1 LVVIAII
8 GLLIGLL
15 LPAVQAAR
23 EAGRRSSCA
32 NNIRQLGLGASTYHD
47 ARRSF
52 PPHRS
57 PSNQTGVSWLGLILP
72 HIENQPIFDRLQP
85 ANASYTDPLNA
96 ALGQNR
102 LDTFLCPSAP
112 SVRSSGATDMIPG
125 FGNAFTTHYVG
136 NMGPIG
142 TNISTGTSY
151 PMIAGS
157 HGGLACGGV
166 LPLHPTVVA
175 ANPTRAVGVSAR
187 DITDGMSKTLLA
199 FEASWRGLE
208 TFSYRSWVRGV
219 SFGGDATAAKNI
231 RDGMGIT
238 AYNNVPASLT
248 FNNISMGSD
257 HPGGC
262 QVLLA
267 DASVRFLSASVDLNT
282 VLLPLASRA
291 GGEQASNE

>member
-32 NNIRQLGLGASTYHD
+32 NNIRQLGLAASTYHD

-85 ANASYTDPLNA
+85 ANATWEDPSNA
-96 ALGQNR
+96 ALGLNR
-102 LDTFLCPSAP
+102 INTFLCPSAAG
-112 SVRSSGATDMIPG
+112 VRSSGGTDLIG
-125 FGNAFTTHYVG
+125 GTNAFTTHYVG

-142 TNISTGTSY
+142 TNMSTGTAY
-151 PMIAGS
+151 PMVPTV
-157 HGGLACGGV
+157 HGGLAFGGV
-166 LPLHPTVVA
+166 LPLHPTPVT
-175 ANPTRAVGVSAR
+175 ANPTRAVGVSVR
-187 DITDGMSKTLLA
+187 DITDGLSKTLLA
-199 FEASWRGLE
+199 FEASWKGLE

-219 SFGGDATAAKNI
+219 AWNREASAAKNI

-238 AYNNVPASLT
+238 AYNGVPASLT